1 LPRGH
6 CLVHVVPSSTN
17 TNYHT
22 SNTGGAS
29 DPCPLTLA
37 FCVRSNT
44 KMSNENKALELGEDD
59 EDSEDLEDS
68 NGHLLF
74 AFDYEQA
81 AVVPVKLRVRAKKGH
96 ADPSQW
102 KRNSR
107 KRKTPKDIGPCIC
120 ANGCFTKIRS
130 SQRTTLR
137 RDFEALSRSEQQIHM
152 AGLVEVKKRKHIS
165 AAMSVRRRRAR
176 EFESVYHLKSGGQLM
191 RVCKHAFKS
200 ILGVQGKL

>member
-1 LPRGH
+1 
-6 CLVHVVPSSTN
+6 
-17 TNYHT
+17 
-22 SNTGGAS
+22 
-29 DPCPLTLA
+29 
-37 FCVRSNT
+37 
-44 KMSNENKALELGEDD
+44 MSNENKALELGEDD
-59 EDSEDLEDS
+59 EDSEDS

-130 SQRTTLR
+130 SQRATLR